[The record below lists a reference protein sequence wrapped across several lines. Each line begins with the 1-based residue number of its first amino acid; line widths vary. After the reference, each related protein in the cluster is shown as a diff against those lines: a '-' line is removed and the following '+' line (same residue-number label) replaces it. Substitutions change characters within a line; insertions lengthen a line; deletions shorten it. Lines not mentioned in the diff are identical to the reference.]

1 MKTTKAIVNASYSS
15 IFPAQVIDHYQAS
28 RVGHRSIM
36 FQIFPSRPK
45 VAYKYLCSLPS
56 AQPDT
61 RLFQPSS
68 IGIPQIRS
76 IVPLRRSAMFDKHKS
91 NHRAGPGRAAGLGM
105 TVLWVFKFPS
115 VSTENPPPTLRETC
129 SALDAH
135 CRDAQGR
142 ARSGESRS
150 AWFLCWVS
158 SNTESEK

>member
-91 NHRAGPGRAAGLGM
+91 NHRAGLGCWPWNDGSLSVQISLRFHGKSTTNSSWNVFRAGRALSRRAGAQKRVERERVVSLLGFFEHRIRK
-105 TVLWVFKFPS
+105 V
-115 VSTENPPPTLRETC
+115 R
-129 SALDAH
+129 
-135 CRDAQGR
+135 R
-142 ARSGESRS
+142 
-150 AWFLCWVS
+150 
-158 SNTESEK
+158 